1 MIKKLLQAFTYTQY
15 VHAIE
20 HERMSFNASN
30 RLKKKQQLRPV
41 LCGYWNFVQIQIQ
54 ISEKSQFR
62 SLEET
67 KTIAQ
72 IKILWQTTIV
82 GTKVGTLDFQYF
94 MIILFYVFI
103 H

>member
-20 HERMSFNASN
+20 HERMNFNASN

-54 ISEKSQFR
+54 IFEKSQFR
-62 SLEET
+62 SLEP
-67 KTIAQ
+67 
-72 IKILWQTTIV
+72 TIV
-82 GTKVGTLDFQYF
+82 GTKVGTLDFLYF